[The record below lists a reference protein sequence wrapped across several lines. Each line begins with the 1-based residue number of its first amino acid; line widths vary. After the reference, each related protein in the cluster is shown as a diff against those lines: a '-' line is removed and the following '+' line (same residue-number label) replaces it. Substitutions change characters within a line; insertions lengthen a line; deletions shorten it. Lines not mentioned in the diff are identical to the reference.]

1 MANEKRTT
9 QSALVTGGSRGI
21 GGAITLALIESGFRT
36 HFCGRKRGHLEEML
50 LRCEEAAPGMAAAH
64 EADVRDR
71 ERMASLVAEIVA
83 TDGGLDCLVN
93 NAGVGI
99 FGPVDELA
107 PEDWRTMIDTN
118 LSGAFH
124 TIHAAAPV
132 MRRQGHGWIINI
144 ASLAGKHPF
153 AGGAGYNASKF
164 GLIGLSEAAMLDLRQ
179 DGVRVAVLLPGSV
192 ATDFGGEGKRRDAD
206 WMLQPE
212 DVARAVLDLIRFPSH
227 ALPSHLELRPS
238 KPPRH
243 G

>member
-1 MANEKRTT
+1 
-9 QSALVTGGSRGI
+9 
-21 GGAITLALIESGFRT
+21 
-36 HFCGRKRGHLEEML
+36 
-50 LRCEEAAPGMAAAH
+50 MAAAH